1 MQKVCSKGVVGV
13 VEEEEVE
20 VEVVVIVVVVVREI
34 ATTKEIFYH
43 VTNMIS

>member
-1 MQKVCSKGVVGV
+1 MQKVCSKGVVV

-20 VEVVVIVVVVVREI
+20 VEVVVIVVVVVVREI

>member
-1 MQKVCSKGVVGV
+1 MCSKGVVGV